1 MTVSI
6 NLSFLS
12 PKPTGLSTY
21 ALNLV
26 PALDLPDLTLL
37 SPIDRQQF
45 LPNHLPTAPIY
56 SVPKNLNPS
65 CGKAGHFRR
74 LQWTQFQVPK
84 IQQELRSPLFFSL
97 IPEAPLFTNH
107 RAIVVVHDI
116 IPLRFPNWKS
126 PLTYYFRHYI
136 PEVLNQADHIICNSI
151 ATAKDISQY
160 FNIPAQKLTPI
171 PLAHDPQNFR
181 PLVEP
186 LSIAV
191 KPQPLL
197 KRTELEPTVL
207 EPTVLEPTVLEPT
220 VLEPTVL
227 EPTAPTQTPRT
238 SDEPYFFYYGRHDP
252 YKNIHRVITAF
263 AMMYSEQFHANHDCQ
278 LWIAGSADPRYTP
291 RLMEQAIELG
301 IGDRV
306 HFLDY
311 VSYSELPIYLNQAI
325 ALVFPSLWE
334 GFGFPVL
341 EAMACGTPVITS
353 NLSSLPEVAGDAAL
367 LVDPYNE
374 VAIADAMRQVL
385 EDSEVRSQL
394 RRLGLAR
401 AAQFSWANTG
411 AETSAVLRSF
421 L

>member
-171 PLAHDPQNFR
+171 PLAHDRQNFK
-181 PLVEP
+181 PLAEP
-186 LSIAV
+186 LSIPTKPQPLPV

-197 KRTELEPTVL
+197 ESTGLELTALEPTLL
-207 EPTVLEPTVLEPT
+207 EPTTPTE
-220 VLEPTVL
+220 
-227 EPTAPTQTPRT
+227 TPKIC
-238 SDEPYFFYYGRHDP
+238 DEPYFFYYGRHDP

-278 LWIAGSADPRYTP
+278 LWIAGSADSRYTP

-367 LVDPYNE
+367 LVDPYSE